1 MASTTP
7 FLLSTLVIGIVSATL
22 SFPAHAGET
31 NTAPAKPD
39 STIAVLKQRI
49 PKVIHPWKTKILTST
64 FFMSDNSNQ
73 SDNVWSRTGKVKN
86 GVSENSKS
94 NSSYSYSRTPANPY
108 YIALPFNDLAHPEEA
123 KKWVPPAWTRSSKDG
138 KPISSCKGRWVQIK
152 NVQGRSCYA
161 QWEDVGPIG
170 DSDAGYVFG
179 SNRPE
184 GAGPGL
190 DVSPAVAHYLNL
202 EENSTVAWRFVA
214 EEEVRPGE
222 WLRFEEKGLPF
233 RKVDPHTVSSEN
245 SSPMNRSAGK
255 LTAYPAKTP

>member
-7 FLLSTLVIGIVSATL
+7 FLLSALAIGISSAAL
-22 SFPAHAGET
+22 SFPAYAGET

-39 STIAVLKQRI
+39 STITVSKHRI
-49 PKVIHPWKTKILTST
+49 PKVVHPWKTKILTTT
-64 FFMSDNSNQ
+64 FFMMESSNQ
-73 SDNVWSRTGKVKN
+73 SGDVW
-86 GVSENSKS
+86 
-94 NSSYSYSRTPANPY
+94 RTPGKKKQGSSDTSSSGNPAPRSNPF

-123 KKWVPPAWTRSSKDG
+123 KKWIPPAWTRSSKDG

-152 NVQGRSCYA
+152 NTQGRSCYA
-161 QWEDVGPIG
+161 QWEDVGPLH
-170 DSDAGYVFG
+170 DSDASYVFG

-202 EENSTVAWRFVA
+202 EENSTVAWRFVD

-222 WLRFEEKGLPF
+222 WLRLQERSLPF

-245 SSPMNRSAGK
+245 FGPTNKWSASE
-255 LTAYPAKTP
+255 LTANSAKTL